1 MLIYQFF
8 LPAIIKSIY
17 PVYPVNAVTFP
28 FFSDSDR
35 RKFVK
40 LSLNFLICE
49 LKDLNKQIFSKL
61 KMDSSF
67 KISHNFPDTLDSYK
81 PPVNS
86 ENLYNH
92 GVAENAMMTSDHS
105 NITSSYLFIDD
116 NEAPRAVVEDL
127 DMNENSF
134 LHISKNDIGDYE
146 NANVLQKYR
155 SIDEDKS
162 INSSVYSMNHSSNL
176 IHHSKSFGQ
185 GQFPDWDNQR
195 TMPSKGQSTFIIRD
209 PNYLDGSDL
218 STYIN
223 RSCSDEVVTTVAS
236 AGLNCPGA
244 VPVAR
249 SYQASRLTSQFA
261 SLQSGASSLEK
272 TSTTSEG
279 CLSSIEITQLSDD
292 ILSRIF
298 SFCSWRDL
306 LTVVSLVCKRW
317 AFIIESDPYLCRF
330 QNVQIDISSSN
341 LGKQNRS
348 FLNAFCSDHR
358 KWVGTLYWGV
368 F

>member
-1 MLIYQFF
+1 MLINQFF

-49 LKDLNKQIFSKL
+49 LKDLNKQVFSKL

-127 DMNENSF
+127 DVNENSF

-209 PNYLDGSDL
+209 PNYLDGSDF

-244 VPVAR
+244 DPVAR

-279 CLSSIEITQLSDD
+279 CLSAIEITQLSDD

-330 QNVQIDISSSN
+330 QNVQIDITSSN

-348 FLNAFCSDHR
+348 FLNAFCSDH
-358 KWVGTLYWGV
+358 
-368 F
+368 